1 MKKFINEFKEF
12 IAQGNVID
20 MAVAVVIGAAF
31 KDIVNS
37 LVNSVVMPLIS
48 LLLNGINVS
57 DWKWVIRPATFDAA
71 GKVLTEETALGYGV
85 FIQEVLEFFI
95 IAICIFLMLKVVLS
109 FKTTFEK
116 LAKKEAEKAAEQ
128 EAEAIQ
134 ETAPAETA
142 EDILKDIRAL
152 LLKEKN

>member
-1 MKKFINEFKEF
+1 MKKFIKEFKEF

-57 DWKWVIRPATFDAA
+57 DWKWVIKPATYDSA
-71 GKVLTEETALGYGV
+71 GKLLTEETALGYGV

-95 IAICIFLMLKVVLS
+95 IAVCIFVMLKVVLS
-109 FKTTFEK
+109 FKDKFEK
-116 LAKKEAEKAAEQ
+116 LTKKEEEVIKQAEEEAAEQ
-128 EAEAIQ
+128 
-134 ETAPAETA
+134 TETA
-142 EDILKDIRAL
+142 EDILKDIRNL
-152 LLKEKN
+152 LTKEKE

>member
-48 LLLNGINVS
+48 LLLNGINVA
-57 DWKWVIRPATFDAA
+57 DWKWVIKPAVLDAA
-71 GKVLTEETALGYGV
+71 GNVVTQETALGYGM
-85 FIQEVLEFFI
+85 FIQEILEFFI
-95 IAICIFLMLKVVLS
+95 IAICIFVMLKVVLS
-109 FKTTFEK
+109 FKDGFMK
-116 LAKKEAEKAAEQ
+116 LAKKEELEAAE
-128 EAEAIQ
+128 EAAE
-134 ETAPAETA
+134 EAPAEST
-142 EDILKDIRAL
+142 EDILKDIRE
-152 LLKEKN
+152 LLKAEK

>member
-48 LLLNGINVS
+48 LLLNGINVA
-57 DWKWVIRPATFDAA
+57 DWKWVIKPATYDAA
-71 GKVLTEETALGYGV
+71 GKLLTEETALGYGM

-95 IAICIFLMLKVVLS
+95 IAICIFVMLKVVLS
-109 FKTTFEK
+109 FKDKFIK
-116 LAKKEAEKAAEQ
+116 LAKKEEIEAAE
-128 EAEAIQ
+128 EAAE
-134 ETAPAETA
+134 EAPAEST
-142 EDILKDIRAL
+142 EDILKDIRE
-152 LLKEKN
+152 LLKSEK

>member
-48 LLLNGINVS
+48 LLLNGINVA
-57 DWKWVIRPATFDAA
+57 DWKWVIKPATYDAA
-71 GKVLTEETALGYGV
+71 GKLLTEETALGYGM

-95 IAICIFLMLKVVLS
+95 IAICIFVMLKVVLS
-109 FKTTFEK
+109 FKDKFIK
-116 LAKKEAEKAAEQ
+116 LAKKEEIEAAE
-128 EAEAIQ
+128 EAAE
-134 ETAPAETA
+134 EAPAEST
-142 EDILKDIRAL
+142 EDILKDIRE
-152 LLKEKN
+152 LLKAEK